1 MRPKDFA
8 VVLGATSV
16 VAPFLCRQLL
26 DAGYDGVCLSRREPA
41 ADTTSCAFP
50 WRALDPETLAAAIPS
65 RADVVSLLPIWVLP
79 PLLPALM
86 AARHIVVV
94 STTSVLAKAGSKDP
108 AERELA
114 QRIAAAEREICDFC
128 DRREIGWTI
137 LRPTLIYDPG
147 RDQNVSAIARF
158 IRRFGFFPLAGN
170 GRGLRQPVHA
180 DDVAQAIAA
189 AAGNRRAHGLIM
201 NLAGGETLSYRDMVR
216 RIFSGLERRPIIIS
230 VPILP
235 LRILFAVGRRV
246 LRLPYGPAL
255 LDRMNQDLVFDDS
268 PAREIL
274 SYRPRPFRPLFHAA
288 TRQPRE

>member
-16 VAPFLCRQLL
+16 VAPFLCRRLL
-26 DAGYDGVCLSRREPA
+26 DAGYDGIRVSRRGPA
-41 ADTTSCAFP
+41 VDTTPCAFP
-50 WRALDPETLAAAIPS
+50 WRPLDPETLAAAIPS

-79 PLLPALM
+79 PLLPALT

-94 STTSVLAKAGSKDP
+94 STTSVLAKARSKDP

-158 IRRFGFFPLAGN
+158 IQRFGFFLLAGK
-170 GRGLRQPVHA
+170 GRGLRQPIHA

-189 AAGNRRAHGLIM
+189 AAGNRRAYGLIM

-216 RIFSGLERRPIIIS
+216 RIFRGLGRRPIIIS

-235 LRILFAVGRRV
+235 LRILFVVGRRV

-268 PAREIL
+268 PSREIL
-274 SYRPRPFRPLFHAA
+274 SYRPRPFRPFFHSA
-288 TRQPRE
+288 TRRPSD

>member
-1 MRPKDFA
+1 
-8 VVLGATSV
+8 
-16 VAPFLCRQLL
+16 
-26 DAGYDGVCLSRREPA
+26 
-41 ADTTSCAFP
+41 
-50 WRALDPETLAAAIPS
+50 
-65 RADVVSLLPIWVLP
+65 VSLLPIWVLP
-79 PLLPALM
+79 PLLPALT

-94 STTSVLAKAGSKDP
+94 STTSVLAKARSTDP

-114 QRIAAAEREICDFC
+114 QRIAAAEREICYFC
-128 DRREIGWTI
+128 ERREIGWTI

-158 IRRFGFFPLAGN
+158 IQRFGFFLLAGE

-189 AAGNRRAHGLIM
+189 AAGNRRAYGLIM
-201 NLAGGETLSYRDMVR
+201 NLAGGETLSYREMVQR
-216 RIFSGLERRPIIIS
+216 VFRGLRRRPIIIS

-235 LRILFAVGRRV
+235 LRILFVVGRRV

-274 SYRPRPFRPLFHAA
+274 SYHPRPFRPLFHSAS
-288 TRQPRE
+288 RRPSE